1 MAEGDWVMKLS
12 RDGTVRAEYT
22 SADPALILSF
32 LTSFFD
38 FSIELTL
45 KSILKPHELVES
57 VQWVKK
63 GD

>member
-1 MAEGDWVMKLS
+1 MAKGDWEMKLS

-32 LTSFFD
+32 LTSYFD

-45 KSILKPHELVES
+45 KSILKPHEHVES
-57 VQWVKK
+57 IRWVRKE
-63 GD
+63 D